1 MGTDSRVTPH
11 GGNLGELERMVASG
25 MTPTQALISAT
36 RTAAALMGLADD
48 RGTIEPGKRA
58 DLVLATGSATDVNN
72 MVNRISR
79 VIQNGRI
86 VAHAD

>member
-1 MGTDSRVTPH
+1 
-11 GGNLGELERMVASG
+11 
-25 MTPTQALISAT
+25 
-36 RTAAALMGLADD
+36 MGLADD